1 MADNS
6 TNSHFRQIIDDL
18 ASGMRYVTYE
28 DVLKKLNESNGED
41 VCPKITSD
49 PNYPSLKTF
58 INRELRGLVEFKN
71 QKDASEGFRYK
82 KDNYFYFKREKE
94 RKTLRKIDGEAKKLF
109 LTGGLQMLLK
119 DEVAESPLIELEC
132 ISELKNLSLVKVLY
146 PFLGKLVISFKYQTG
161 YSEMQSITMHPH
173 LLKEFNSRWFLFGY
187 VMENDNYKVVN
198 FSIDRIVYGKPSDIW
213 ICHEEKFQAAPE
225 GFYKNYFKDIVGVT
239 RKKDEEPVPITIK
252 TTDYKV
258 HNLIKT
264 KPIHQSQSETREYD
278 ELQGGEF
285 TITVIPNMELRSRLL
300 GYGPGIIVL
309 GEGQFQDE
317 IRKAVLT
324 MAESYHR

>member
-1 MADNS
+1 
-6 TNSHFRQIIDDL
+6 
-18 ASGMRYVTYE
+18 
-28 DVLKKLNESNGED
+28 
-41 VCPKITSD
+41 
-49 PNYPSLKTF
+49 
-58 INRELRGLVEFKN
+58 
-71 QKDASEGFRYK
+71 
-82 KDNYFYFKREKE
+82 
-94 RKTLRKIDGEAKKLF
+94 
-109 LTGGLQMLLK
+109 MLLK

-187 VMENDNYKVVN
+187 VRENDTLKVVN
-198 FSIDRIVYGKPSDIW
+198 FSLDRIVYAKPSDIW
-213 ICHEEKFQAAPE
+213 ICHDEKFQAAPN

-258 HNLIKT
+258 HNLVKT
-264 KPIHQSQSETREYD
+264 KPLHHTQKETREYD